1 MTVEYEQIKE
11 KFLSGTSDG
20 CEVFFEKNGFYTEA
34 GYCYIILDELEKA
47 RDMFTRASISD
58 IRGHWGLVLLQML
71 AGKVTLNPTYFE
83 IRNFLELDLSIFIK
97 YYKAEYINEILK
109 FSDFMA
115 YYNPETFKYL
125 GRAFWA
131 NNFIP
136 AAMFFLRKAK
146 DKFYNDPE
154 LHYLI
159 AYIAYHNDKDFK
171 QAEKSL
177 KTCLEILPEYAP
189 AIALQKAIRN
199 LAIRKKFITKRL

>member
-1 MTVEYEQIKE
+1 MTVEYEQVKE
-11 KFLSGTSDG
+11 KFLSGKLDG
-20 CEVFFEKNGFYTEA
+20 CETFFEKNGFYTEA
-34 GYCYIILDELEKA
+34 GYCCIILDELEKA
-47 RDMFTRASISD
+47 REMFNRASLSD
-58 IRGHWGLVLLQML
+58 IRGHWGLILLQML
-71 AGKVTLNPTYFE
+71 SEKVTLNPTYFE
-83 IRNFLELDLSIFIK
+83 IRNFLELDLSIFIR
-97 YYKAEYINEILK
+97 YCKAGYINEILR

-115 YYNPETFKYL
+115 YYNPETFKYI

-136 AAMFFLRKAK
+136 ASVFFLRKAK

-159 AYIAYHNDKDFK
+159 AYIAYHNDNDLM

-189 AIALQKAIRN
+189 AIAL
-199 LAIRKKFITKRL
+199 LKRIKNKDL

>member
-11 KFLSGTSDG
+11 QFLSGNSDG
-20 CEVFFEKNGFYTEA
+20 CEAFFEKNGFYVEA
-34 GYCYIILDELEKA
+34 GYCCIVLDKLEKA
-47 RDMFTRASISD
+47 WNMFAKASLSD

-83 IRNFLELDLSIFIK
+83 IRNFLEIDLSIFIK
-97 YYKAEYINEILK
+97 YCKAGYINEILR

-115 YYNPETFKYL
+115 YYNAETFKYI
-125 GRAFWA
+125 GRAFWV

-146 DKFYNDPE
+146 DRFYNDPE

-159 AYIAYHNDKDFK
+159 AYISYYNDKDLK

-189 AIALQKAIRN
+189 ANALLRVVNADG
-199 LAIRKKFITKRL
+199 A